1 MIYKHKSSCSIRNA
15 PDQEIFDAHDED
27 LSGRLSFEEIM
38 KVIET
43 LMATRSPVGLVQWA
57 QVMVHTDGLWA
68 LARKKKRE

>member
-43 LMATRSPVGLVQWA
+43 LMATRSPVGLVQ
-57 QVMVHTDGLWA
+57 
-68 LARKKKRE
+68 